1 MTEGSELRDQA
12 RQVLLEGL
20 AGADLEVTEVGE
32 DRWMTMLAGEWK
44 RTIPVLFHL
53 EDRSL
58 SLTSLFSGVPDEG
71 HAEVYR
77 ILLHRNQR
85 SGPVHFA
92 LDDEGDLILTGDLP
106 LAALDARMLD
116 EVLGSVLSLAD
127 DTFNQVLR
135 TGFATYL
142 EAEQRWR
149 AGAGMPPN
157 PVGDPVRDA
166 GRAPGGSAQT

>member
-1 MTEGSELRDQA
+1 MTRTSELRDRA
-12 RQVLLEGL
+12 RQVLLDGL
-20 AGADLEVTEVGE
+20 TGAGLEASEAGE

-58 SLTSLFSGVPDEG
+58 TFTSLFSGVPDEG

-92 LDDEGDLILTGDLP
+92 LDDEGDLILTGDVP

-116 EVLGSVLSLAD
+116 EVLGSILSLAD
-127 DTFNQVLR
+127 QTFNQVLR

-142 EAEQRWR
+142 EGEQRWR

-157 PVGDPVRDA
+157 PVGDPIRGDGQAPA
-166 GRAPGGSAQT
+166 GPGQP